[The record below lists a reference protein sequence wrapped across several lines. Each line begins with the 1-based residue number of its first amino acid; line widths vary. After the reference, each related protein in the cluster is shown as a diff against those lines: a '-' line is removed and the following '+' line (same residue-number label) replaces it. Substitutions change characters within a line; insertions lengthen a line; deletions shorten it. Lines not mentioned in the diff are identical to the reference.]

1 MKKTENN
8 TTNDLGVGNNIDFQ
22 MYVKFEAKKG
32 DDGKFR
38 AVILHQVGNDERL
51 EALLCEEESSLDFIN
66 DGGFPESYH
75 IQLIGHSNVQG
86 LTINQYNQFGYVRN
100 HYSKN
105 PKFFEET
112 DDCILA
118 FAETNHNV
126 YHLFVSK
133 GNYQSAV
140 EFHQKLRNNELNEE
154 IANLLGDD
162 QDVIAKIQHAVI
174 DEVEQ
179 KRIREIGLFQAYV
192 KIKISVSGA
201 YSFPLC
207 MNGVGHYSKLNYCEG
222 PRSRMTIKLVDGLEL
237 DYILILT
244 DSGNKME
251 FPMYQG
257 FGVLG
262 GTTLKNGKGETI
274 LVYED
279 LVENSYH
286 FFITHERISE
296 NPSQLLNLFKNGQLK
311 LEIERILGPNS
322 KVEIRDWWV
331 QFRELSK
338 HQWELHNQRL

>member
-1 MKKTENN
+1 MKKTEKN
-8 TTNDLGVGNNIDFQ
+8 TTNDLGLANNSDFQ

-51 EALLCEEESSLDFIN
+51 EALLCVEESSLDFIV
-66 DGGFPESYH
+66 DEGFPESYY

-86 LTINQYNQFGYVRN
+86 LIIDQYNQFGYVRN
-100 HYSKN
+100 YYSKN
-105 PKFFEET
+105 PEFLEET

-118 FAETNHNV
+118 FAETNHDV

-154 IANLLGDD
+154 IAKLLGDD
-162 QDVIAKIQHAVI
+162 RDVIAKIQHAVI
-174 DEVEQ
+174 DEHEQ
-179 KRIREIGLFQAYV
+179 NRIREIGLFQAYV
-192 KIKISVSGA
+192 KIKRSLSGA
-201 YSFPLC
+201 YSFPLLL
-207 MNGVGHYSKLNYCEG
+207 NGVGYYSKLTSFNG
-222 PRSRMTIKLVDGLEL
+222 PHSRMTFRLVDGLEL

-262 GTTLKNGKGETI
+262 GTTIKNGKGETI

-279 LVENSYH
+279 LVENTYH

-296 NPSQLLNLFKNGQLK
+296 NSSQLLNLFKNGQLK
-311 LEIERILGPNS
+311 LEIERIIGPNC

-338 HQWELHNQRL
+338 HQRELHN